1 MEPLGAPW
9 ERIGD
14 GALNKDVSN
23 MAEMMTA
30 CVIDDLFLFSFFFFF
45 FIDKGV

>member
-23 MAEMMTA
+23 MAKMMTA
-30 CVIDDLFLFSFFFFF
+30 CVIEDLFFFFWIGLDIF
-45 FIDKGV
+45 YR